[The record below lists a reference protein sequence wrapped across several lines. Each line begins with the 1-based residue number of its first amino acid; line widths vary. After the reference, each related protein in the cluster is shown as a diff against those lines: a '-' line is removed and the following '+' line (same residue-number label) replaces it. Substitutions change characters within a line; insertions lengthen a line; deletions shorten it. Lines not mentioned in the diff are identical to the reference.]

1 MKKAIKLVL
10 ILSITIL
17 IPIAILTMIDN
28 YYSTKSNIYIEGEVT
43 KTISSILTEALK
55 KPINEQLSKNKI
67 LDCKYDNN
75 QVIKGVYINAE
86 VANAIIIEVNQ
97 TINQL
102 IDENVINEAIS
113 KIDIPLGS
121 LVSKAIFSNLGPN
134 IGIKAIPISSY
145 KSNIYTKTKSLGINN
160 SNFEV
165 YVNIKIDVQTL
176 IPLKEQ
182 AINYESNVLLGSIL
196 IQGEIPYYYYYSGTG
211 TIEALPQ

>member
-75 QVIKGVYINAE
+75 QVI
-86 VANAIIIEVNQ
+86 NQ

-134 IGIKAIPISSY
+134 ISIKAIPISSY